1 MITRRGNTSTLGWCR
16 NLPCRKN
23 KSKKQ
28 RKKIHL
34 IPFSRYHQSIIST
47 WFIPNILSPTLLI
60 KARAA
65 TQKKIDL
72 KT

>member
-1 MITRRGNTSTLGWCR
+1 MFVRRYLTLATIGLLANHSLKKMITRRGNTSNLGWCG

-34 IPFSRYHQSIIST
+34 IPFSIYHQ
-47 WFIPNILSPTLLI
+47 
-60 KARAA
+60 
-65 TQKKIDL
+65 
-72 KT
+72 